1 MLKPNLNILNDFFGI
16 DPYMAT
22 QYHRAN
28 ERRMSYLK
36 PSFKRV
42 IREVEKK
49 YKVKLTGFSYIR
61 QHDLVSHTTKVADRQ
76 RNQTYYICLMMG
88 NMLYLEGFNPY
99 NFYDESSY
107 SISGLASSVIT
118 ITSAVL
124 RDIFQYIPITSY
136 EMEDGQC
143 CIEKE
148 VFLAGVQS
156 YREQP
161 PKKPEKKKRKS

>member
-1 MLKPNLNILNDFFGI
+1 MLKPNLNILNDCFGI
-16 DPYMAT
+16 DPYRAA

-61 QHDLVSHTTKVADRQ
+61 QHDIVSHTTKVADRQ
-76 RNQTYYICLMMG
+76 QNRTYYICLMMG
-88 NMLYLEGFNPY
+88 SMLYLEEFNPY
-99 NFYDESSY
+99 DFYNNSSY
-107 SISGLASSVIT
+107 SICGLCSSVIT

-124 RDIFQYIPITSY
+124 REIFRYIPVTSY
-136 EMEDGQC
+136 NVEDGRC
-143 CIEKE
+143 CIEKN
-148 VFLAGVQS
+148 VFLAGVHS
-156 YREQP
+156 YSEQP
-161 PKKPEKKKRKS
+161 PEKPEKKKRKS